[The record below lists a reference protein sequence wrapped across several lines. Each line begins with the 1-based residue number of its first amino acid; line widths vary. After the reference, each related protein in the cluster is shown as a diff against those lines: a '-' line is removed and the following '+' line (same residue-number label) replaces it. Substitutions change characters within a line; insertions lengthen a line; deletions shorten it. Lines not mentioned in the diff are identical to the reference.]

1 MVISVVSASMQWE
14 EKKINKMIGPDSFYE
29 HKGRTFYRSGF
40 ISDSLK
46 DPKIIFEFGSYD
58 GGDGVRLK
66 TSFPEA
72 RVFSIEADPER
83 YEVIKSMNKNLQI
96 GLEVLNCAVSD
107 TDGEILFYLTIDP
120 NEKETRTGGSGS
132 TLKKT
137 QLYKDTYTH
146 LTEIEPIRVKSK
158 TLKTICEELDINE
171 IDFLHM
177 DVEGAEHRVIKGM
190 GDLRPKHIFLE
201 KHLGRE
207 MYEGAY
213 NWNEM
218 RDDLK
223 SLGYVLVAESPSD
236 ALFAK

>member
-1 MVISVVSASMQWE
+1 
-14 EKKINKMIGPDSFYE
+14 MIGPDSFYE
-29 HKGRTFYRSGF
+29 YKGHTLYRSGF
-40 ISDSLK
+40 ISDILK
-46 DPKIIFEFGSYD
+46 DPKVIFEFGSYD

-72 RVFSIEADPER
+72 RVISIEADLER
-83 YEVIKSMNKNLQI
+83 YEVIKNMNENLEI

-107 TDGEILFYLTIDP
+107 TDGEILFYPTIDP

-137 QLYKDTYTH
+137 QLYKETYTH
-146 LTEIEPIRVKSK
+146 LTEIEPIKVQSK
-158 TLKTICEELDINE
+158 TLKTICEELGINE

-190 GDLRPKHIFLE
+190 GDLRPKYIFLE
-201 KHLGRE
+201 KHLGGE
-207 MYEGAY
+207 MYEEAY
-213 NWNEM
+213 DWYEM

-223 SLGYVLVAESPSD
+223 SLGYTLVAESPSD